1 MIALLN
7 WFAAHWFLL
16 ILLSVL
22 GVFQGVRD
30 FFVSIA
36 EALGGRSEI
45 RHQRKLELERAKAG
59 AAGTLPAAPC
69 RHRNIVGVRDTTDHL
84 VGWLCR
90 GCDKQLPADFSVYE
104 EDL

>member
-1 MIALLN
+1 VIALLN
-7 WFAAHWFLL
+7 WFAVHWFLL
-16 ILLSVL
+16 ILLSVF
-22 GVFQGVRD
+22 GVFKGVRD

-36 EALGGRSEI
+36 EALGGKSEI
-45 RHQRKLELERAKAG
+45 RHQRKLEIERAKAG
-59 AAGTLPAAPC
+59 SGTLPAAPC
-69 RHRNIVGVRDTTDHL
+69 RHRNIVGVRDTADHL